1 MTSLA
6 DRLCI
11 GFAMVFTVKTSK
23 KRTTDPLFGVASL
36 DVLSNHNTNDDTF
49 ALVDD
54 GPSNSQGSSPALKGT
69 QPPSSSS
76 SASAA
81 VYIPSTLSNM
91 SLTLGGGSDTSSVG
105 SNSATTSAGTSAVA
119 SQEQLFSLAAPSPS
133 KKDKGTVSRI
143 VGDVAGKV
151 CFLAVSGMFVP
162 VFFSVFFK
170 KKQFRTT

>member
-105 SNSATTSAGTSAVA
+105 SSATTSAGTSAVA

-162 VFFSVFFK
+162 VFFSVYLK
-170 KKQFRTT
+170 KKKKLRTT